1 MDASVPSARFSIS
14 GEMKRRAKKGK
25 TRSYWNDK
33 DEDKGKGISHKQ
45 KYFVFGLSVQDSQ
58 ILAS

>member
-1 MDASVPSARFSIS
+1 MDASIS

-25 TRSYWNDK
+25 TRSYWNDKDKDK